1 MVIGFPKST
10 FVSREF
16 FYFQILEGGHSLSGT
31 VLGARLSGGAER
43 ANKQFSVIARE
54 SLSSVNKVFSGTPL
68 PDR

>member
-31 VLGARLSGGAER
+31 VLGEIIRFMAQNGR
-43 ANKQFSVIARE
+43 I
-54 SLSSVNKVFSGTPL
+54 SSFQ
-68 PDR
+68 